1 MQAAE
6 IRAHH
11 KGHYVTL
18 NWGFLDTLTRSE
30 GQTMNTGVRPHNL
43 LVITAC
49 VVFVT
54 LISLNVSAQDR
65 FSIENSA
72 DWDNT
77 IIDGSTSLPSEN
89 SSAFAGDTIQLSIEV
104 SNSDTT
110 AGHDEWWF
118 VMELDGQT
126 TPELTGFLEGSDS
139 TVIVNISFGPL
150 PEGVLNLIFGID
162 SSGQSE
168 SLTLPV
174 EPNPLNL
181 TAASSSEI
189 ALIGEPAH
197 VGDSLTASILVHNQ
211 GQNPESV
218 SLVISP
224 EGSGPIQGQAIMIN
238 PGSSREVS
246 ASFTPSSS
254 GSLRIDWKVHS
265 SNGGVAREL
274 NGSTV
279 IEVLEPQS
287 IQLVVDSMEWNLED
301 GLSSELSLYLS
312 EGRARE
318 VEIEVAIIDQTIESN
333 LQFFLITMDPGRRQ
347 LNLDL
352 GNPSADALIIRV
364 NTVTWTAEEE
374 IEIQTTLTP
383 PILDLVVTSEGV
395 STAPEVGESVKI
407 PFSLTNNG
415 NTPTLAGEVRVVRNS
430 DNMILD
436 TIPTSSINPSES
448 FSDEFTIEQWPD
460 SKVVDV
466 HIIWVTSGLTESLLL
481 EIETFSDNNAE
492 AELPF
497 DLVAAIYGTV
507 TGLVLVM
514 FILVLYR
521 TVSESVEDTGKSRFN
536 RLREARGE
544 KKKSAAVEKRE
555 IPCPEC
561 DQRLHIPNSHSGAVK
576 CPACTARF
584 MVESI
589 ESKDEDK
596 ILQEEIIETQTDSPS
611 TPTPQEI
618 SARSMDDLLSCPSCD
633 QTLKIPISRRPVKAR
648 CPACR
653 SEFLAEVGEP

>member
-1 MQAAE
+1 
-6 IRAHH
+6 
-11 KGHYVTL
+11 
-18 NWGFLDTLTRSE
+18 
-30 GQTMNTGVRPHNL
+30 MNTGVRPHNL

-265 SNGGVAREL
+265 SNGGVATEL

-395 STAPEVGESVKI
+395 STAPEVGETVKI

-466 HIIWVTSGLTESLLL
+466 HIIWVTGGLTESLLL

-618 SARSMDDLLSCPSCD
+618 SARSVDDLLSCPSCD

>member
-589 ESKDEDK
+589 DSGDEDK
-596 ILQEEIIETQTDSPS
+596 KSEDEKIETQTDSLPP
-611 TPTPQEI
+611 PTLQEI
-618 SARSMDDLLSCPSCD
+618 SARSVDDLLSCPSCD

>member
-1 MQAAE
+1 
-6 IRAHH
+6 
-11 KGHYVTL
+11 
-18 NWGFLDTLTRSE
+18 
-30 GQTMNTGVRPHNL
+30 MNTGVRRHNL
-43 LVITAC
+43 LVITAS

-77 IIDGSTSLPSEN
+77 IVDGTTSLPSEN
-89 SSAFAGDTIQLSIEV
+89 SSAFAGDRIQLSIEV

-139 TVIVNISFGPL
+139 IVIVNISFGPL

-168 SLTLPV
+168 SLTLLV

-224 EGSGPIQGQAIMIN
+224 EGSDPIHGQAILIN

-254 GSLRIDWKVHS
+254 GSISLDWKVHS

-274 NGSTV
+274 NGTTV

-287 IQLVVDSMEWNLED
+287 IQLVVDSLEWNLED
-301 GLSSELSLYLS
+301 GLSSEISLYLS
-312 EGRARE
+312 DGRSRE
-318 VEIEVAIIDQTIESN
+318 VEIQVAIIDQTIESN

-364 NTVTWTAEEE
+364 NSVTWTAEEE

-383 PILDLVVTSEGV
+383 PMLDLVVTSEGV
-395 STAPEVGESVKI
+395 STAPQVGESVNI

-436 TIPTSSINPSES
+436 TIPTYSINPSES
-448 FSDEFTIEQWPD
+448 FTDEFTIEEWPD

-466 HIIWVTSGLTESLLL
+466 HIIWATSGLTESLLL

-536 RLREARGE
+536 RLRQARGE

-589 ESKDEDK
+589 ASEEEDT
-596 ILQEEIIETQTDSPS
+596 ISEEENIETQIDSSP
-611 TPTPQEI
+611 TPTSQEI
-618 SARSMDDLLSCPSCD
+618 SARSVDDLLSCPSCD
-633 QTLKIPISRRPVKAR
+633 QTLKIPINRRPVKAR

>member
-1 MQAAE
+1 MP
-6 IRAHH
+6 
-11 KGHYVTL
+11 
-18 NWGFLDTLTRSE
+18 
-30 GQTMNTGVRPHNL
+30 TGVRPHNL
-43 LVITAC
+43 LVITAS

-54 LISLNVSAQDR
+54 IISLNVSAQDR

-72 DWDNT
+72 DWDST
-77 IIDGSTSLPSEN
+77 FIDGSTSLPSEN
-89 SSAFAGDTIQLSIEV
+89 SSAFAGDRIQLSIEV

-218 SLVISP
+218 SLVITP
-224 EGSGPIQGQAIMIN
+224 EGSDSIQGQAILIN

-246 ASFTPSSS
+246 ASFTASSY
-254 GSLRIDWKVHS
+254 GSIRLDWKVHS
-265 SNGGVAREL
+265 SNGGIAREL

-287 IQLVVDSMEWNLED
+287 IQLVVDSLDWNLED
-301 GLSSELSLYLS
+301 GLNSELSLYLS
-312 EGRARE
+312 DGRSRE

-333 LQFFLITMDPGRRQ
+333 LQFFLITMDSGRRQ

-383 PILDLVVTSEGV
+383 PMLDLVVTSEGV
-395 STAPEVGESVKI
+395 STAPEVGKSVNI

-436 TIPTSSINPSES
+436 TIPTFSINPSES
-448 FSDEFTIEQWPD
+448 FSGEFTIEQWPD

-497 DLVAAIYGTV
+497 DFVAAIYGSV

-544 KKKSAAVEKRE
+544 KKKSAAIEKRE

-589 ESKDEDK
+589 GSGDEDK
-596 ILQEEIIETQTDSPS
+596 ISEKESIETQTDSP
-611 TPTPQEI
+611 PTPNPQEM
-618 SARSMDDLLSCPSCD
+618 SARSVDDLLSCPSCD
-633 QTLKIPISRRPVKAR
+633 QTLKIPINRRPVKAR